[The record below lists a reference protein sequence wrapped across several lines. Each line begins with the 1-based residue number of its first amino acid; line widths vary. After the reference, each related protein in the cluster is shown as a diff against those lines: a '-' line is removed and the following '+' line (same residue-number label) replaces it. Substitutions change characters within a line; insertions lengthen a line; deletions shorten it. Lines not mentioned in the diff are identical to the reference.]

1 MIDHAGIAV
10 LIPHHGAMVLLDTVE
25 HWSPAGI
32 ICTASSHRDPANP
45 LAAEGVL
52 DAICGIEYAA
62 QAMALHGALTAA
74 AASPRLGY
82 LASVRDLDC
91 AIARL
96 DTLDGLTIAAD
107 QLHAEAGRVI
117 YRFALTSDGR
127 PVLSGRAAVVLDG
140 TVP

>member
-1 MIDHAGIAV
+1 VIDHAGIAA
-10 LIPHHGAMVLLDTVE
+10 LIPHDGAMVLLDMVE

-32 ICTASSHRDPANP
+32 VCTAISHRDAGNP

-52 DAICGIEYAA
+52 DVICGIEYAA
-62 QAMALHGALTAA
+62 QAMAVHGALTGATA
-74 AASPRLGY
+74 VPRLGY

-91 AIARL
+91 AVVRL
-96 DTLDGLTIAAD
+96 DTLGELTIAAD

-117 YRFALTSDGR
+117 YHFALTSDGR

-140 TVP
+140 TMP